1 MPEPAKAIQES
12 VKPPPSS
19 RRKREIR
26 RPYAPSYVTREEI
39 AFRLQVSVSTVD
51 SWIARNLLPAPV
63 MVFTVRR
70 YRWTDIEERIETQNL
85 LATDAAG
92 NSPSPDGDEFLDGV
106 QRVAGS
112 HG

>member
-1 MPEPAKAIQES
+1 
-12 VKPPPSS
+12 
-19 RRKREIR
+19 
-26 RPYAPSYVTREEI
+26 
-39 AFRLQVSVSTVD
+39 
-51 SWIARNLLPAPV
+51 